1 MFNCRDNHTMVSR
14 QYSSIDII
22 HYILSFIDKGNKD
35 ASYCHLL
42 TLKNLQMVHHAR
54 TIFYFVNCILDR
66 FHISIF
72 QISNSE
78 ELQDMYASRVLT
90 VFVGS
95 SELLDRELRGL
106 LLDRGHLDR
115 LLRACGRRLQGASL
129 LDRELSP

>member
-1 MFNCRDNHTMVSR
+1 MLIENGFSSQLLMFYKFNCRDNHTMVSR

-22 HYILSFIDKGNKD
+22 HYILPFIDKGNKD

-78 ELQDMYASRVLT
+78 ELQDMY
-90 VFVGS
+90 
-95 SELLDRELRGL
+95 ELNIQFE
-106 LLDRGHLDR
+106 
-115 LLRACGRRLQGASL
+115 RRN
-129 LDRELSP
+129 